1 MVLSYASSSMIYSFV
16 HWRHEM
22 HNHHMSLFLV
32 SLFCFVILF
41 IYCLFYFALLFLSC
55 AKIKR
60 FSSVGADLR
69 TRASNRLAMAK
80 ASIHFSCVFRSL
92 SHHHLHMVVLC
103 ILAKR
108 TPYSYVQSI
117 PNVSDNDSNRGTAS
131 THINMP

>member
-1 MVLSYASSSMIYSFV
+1 MLRHRWSIHLSIGDMKCITIICHCFSFRYFLSSFY
-16 HWRHEM
+16 
-22 HNHHMSLFLV
+22 
-32 SLFCFVILF
+32 LF
-41 IYCLFYFALLFLSC
+41 IVYFFAPLFLSC

-60 FSSVGADLR
+60 FSSADLR

-117 PNVSDNDSNRGTAS
+117 PNVSDNDSNRETAS